1 MTIVRWSP
9 FPEIEAFDRRI
20 RRMLDE
26 VGIAPA
32 AIPAADVY
40 ETDKE
45 FTFELEAPG
54 FEENELSVEV
64 SDHTLVVK
72 GEQLETKDEKDKQY
86 RLHERLETTFERRF
100 TLPLGPRSPVTEP
113 AATSQLSPGS
123 TSTPPL
129 RTRRSS
135 TRIAGS
141 IITQWVVRGQ
151 SRPATVASQ
160 AYSRA
165 FPPGTDASQPLSGAS
180 SADLIVLGSHDRPLI
195 EHVLGMSVSGG
206 VARKAHRDV
215 LIAH

>member
-86 RLHERLETTFERRF
+86 RLHERLEKTFERRF
-100 TLPLGPRSPVTEP
+100 ALPLDVDTTSIGAAFTKGVLTVSAPKVEVPKPRKVAI
-113 AATSQLSPGS
+113 AAK
-123 TSTPPL
+123 
-129 RTRRSS
+129 R
-135 TRIAGS
+135 
-141 IITQWVVRGQ
+141 
-151 SRPATVASQ
+151 
-160 AYSRA
+160 
-165 FPPGTDASQPLSGAS
+165 
-180 SADLIVLGSHDRPLI
+180 
-195 EHVLGMSVSGG
+195 
-206 VARKAHRDV
+206 
-215 LIAH
+215 

>member
-20 RRMLDE
+20 CRMLDE

-64 SDHTLVVK
+64 TDHTLIMR

-86 RLHERLETTFERRF
+86 RLHERLEKTFERRF
-100 TLPLGPRSPVTEP
+100 ALPLDVDTTSIGAEFTKGVLTVSAPRVEAPKPRKVAI
-113 AATSQLSPGS
+113 AAK
-123 TSTPPL
+123 
-129 RTRRSS
+129 R
-135 TRIAGS
+135 
-141 IITQWVVRGQ
+141 
-151 SRPATVASQ
+151 
-160 AYSRA
+160 
-165 FPPGTDASQPLSGAS
+165 
-180 SADLIVLGSHDRPLI
+180 
-195 EHVLGMSVSGG
+195 
-206 VARKAHRDV
+206 
-215 LIAH
+215 